1 VMAGPRTVDE
11 YLAGV
16 PEDAR
21 ATLEDLR
28 AKIRA
33 AAPEAT
39 ESISYQIPTFRHGGP
54 LVAFAAFKNHCSFF
68 PMSLKVMDDLHDDLQ
83 PYDTAKTKGTIRFPV
98 DEPLPASL
106 VRKVVQARIAENA
119 ARRAP

>member
-1 VMAGPRTVDE
+1 MAAPRSVDE
-11 YLAGV
+11 YLAGI

-39 ESISYQIPTFRHGGP
+39 ETISYQIPTFRQGAP
-54 LVAFAAFKNHCSFF
+54 LVAFAAFKNHCSLF
-68 PMSLKVMDDLHDDLQ
+68 PMSLKVMDDLRDDLK
-83 PYDTAKTKGTIRFPV
+83 PYDTAKTRGTIRFPI
-98 DEPLPASL
+98 DTRLPASL
-106 VRKVVQARIAENA
+106 VRKVVKARIAENA
-119 ARRAP
+119 ARRAR